1 MTIATPSRHQ
11 ARNDPSRHQARNV
24 PSCRQARDK
33 PSRRQVRHAL
43 AVLAGLALTALSAG
57 HAHAQGTLTMYCGV
71 DEAWCRAMA
80 NTYQKQTGVKVDM
93 IRMSAGET
101 YARIR
106 AEKDNPQADI
116 WWGGTGDPHL
126 QAAGDGLTEPYV
138 SPLLPK
144 LRDWARRQAAIAK
157 NRTVGIYLG
166 ALGFGYNKDELA
178 RRELTAPACWADLIK
193 PEFKGDVQMADP
205 NASGTAC
212 TALATIVQ
220 LMGEDKAF
228 AYFKALNANINE
240 YPKTG
245 AAPALAVGQGET
257 LIGIAFQHDIVNV
270 ARNGKPARVVSP
282 CEGTG
287 YEIGSMSLIKDAPHM
302 AEAKKYYEWAL
313 TPEAQTLA
321 AANGSF
327 QIPSNPATPVPP
339 ESPDLS
345 KVKLIEYDFATYGS
359 AATRNR
365 ILARWAS
372 DVKNAPK

>member
-1 MTIATPSRHQ
+1 MASRTQRLLHT
-11 ARNDPSRHQARNV
+11 
-24 PSCRQARDK
+24 
-33 PSRRQVRHAL
+33 
-43 AVLAGLALTALSAG
+43 LAGALVLTTVAG
-57 HAHAQGTLTMYCGV
+57 LQAKAQGTLVMYCGV
-71 DEAWCRAMA
+71 DENWCRSMA
-80 NTYQKQTGVKVDM
+80 TTYQKETGVKVDM
-93 IRMSAGET
+93 VRLSAGET

-106 AEKDNPQADI
+106 AEKDNPHADI

-126 QAAGDGLTEPYV
+126 QAASDDLTEPYV

-144 LRDWARRQAAIAK
+144 LRDWAQRQAAIAH

-166 ALGFGYNKDELA
+166 ALGFGYNKEDMA
-178 RRELTAPACWADLIK
+178 RRKLTPPACWADLAK

-205 NASGTAC
+205 NASGTAW
-212 TALATIVQ
+212 TMLATVIQ
-220 LMGEDKAF
+220 IMGEDKAF
-228 AYFKALNANINE
+228 AYLRQLNGNINS

-245 AAPALAVGQGET
+245 AAPALATGQGET
-257 LIGIAFQHDIVNV
+257 LIGVAFQHDIINV
-270 ARNGKPARVVSP
+270 ARSGKPVQVVSP

-302 AEAKKYYEWAL
+302 AEGKKFYEWAL
-313 TPEAQTLA
+313 TPDAQKLA
-321 AANGSF
+321 APAGSF
-327 QIPSNPATPVPP
+327 QIPSNPETPVPP

-372 DVKNAPK
+372 EVKAGP